1 MFIVIEINGLKTLG
15 DAECAQNQRHLVTN
29 TAWTQ
34 AMHYQVTGTSV
45 WHDAGDADAEAMYRY
60 RYRCGDQ
67 YDNSMKHE
75 KDLKRLKIGESDDL

>member
-15 DAECAQNQRHLVTN
+15 DAVTN

-75 KDLKRLKIGESDDL
+75 KDLKRLKISESEDL